1 VAKGYPHRY
10 PEISTTVNTRL
21 TWICHGATMASRKA
35 LFPLDEPLEAKA
47 AEEAGRMAALPRADR
62 IAASPAL
69 RARQTA
75 EALHLEA
82 RIDPALR
89 DCDHGRWTGR
99 SIAAIEAEE
108 PENLIAWMSDPQAVP
123 HGGES
128 MLDLRARVAG
138 WMENESA
145 LGGHVIAVSH
155 AAVIRA
161 AVAHVLQAPPS
172 SFWLVD
178 VEPLGIVR
186 MTSNGRRWALRF
198 LH

>member
-1 VAKGYPHRY
+1 M
-10 PEISTTVNTRL
+10 NTRL
-21 TWICHGATMASRKA
+21 IWICHGATAASRKA
-35 LFPLDEPLEAKA
+35 LFPLDEPLDNKA
-47 AEEAGRMAALPRADR
+47 AEEAARMTTLPRADR
-62 IAASPAL
+62 IVTSPAL

-75 EALHLEA
+75 EALGLDA
-82 RIDPALR
+82 RIDQALR
-89 DCDHGRWTGR
+89 DCDHRRWAGR

-108 PENLIAWMSDPQAVP
+108 PENLMAWMCDPEAAP

-128 MLDLRARVAG
+128 LVDLRTRVGG
-138 WMENESA
+138 WMDNESA

-161 AVAHVLQAPPS
+161 AIAYVLQAPLS

-186 MTSNGRRWALRF
+186 MTSNGRRWSLRF
-198 LH
+198 QH

>member
-1 VAKGYPHRY
+1 M
-10 PEISTTVNTRL
+10 NTRL
-21 TWICHGATMASRKA
+21 TWICHGATAASRKA
-35 LFPLDEPLEAKA
+35 LFPLEEPLEGKA

-62 IAASPAL
+62 IVTSPAL

-75 EALHLEA
+75 EALRLRAAIE
-82 RIDPALR
+82 PSLR
-89 DCDHGRWTGR
+89 DCDHGRWAGK

-108 PENLIAWMSDPQAVP
+108 PENLIVWMTEPEATA

-128 MLDLRARVAG
+128 LAELRKRVAG
-138 WMENESA
+138 WMDSQSG

-172 SFWLVD
+172 SFWLSD
-178 VEPLGIVR
+178 VEPLAILR
-186 MTSNGRRWALRF
+186 MTSNGSRWSLRF
-198 LH
+198 QH